1 MDALTER
8 LNTRL
13 KEWQPD
19 VAQQVKEYIS
29 EIMNLADQDGLD
41 ILRLRTIEQEVLNLL
56 DEP

>member
-8 LNTRL
+8 LDTRL

>member
-1 MDALTER
+1 MNALTER
-8 LNTRL
+8 LNTKP

-19 VAQQVKEYIS
+19 VAQQVKESIS

-41 ILRLRTIEQEVLNLL
+41 ILRLRIVEQDVLNLL

>member
-1 MDALTER
+1 MDALTEQ

-19 VAQQVKEYIS
+19 VAQKVKEYIL
-29 EIMNLADQDGLD
+29 EIMDLADQDGLD
-41 ILRLRTIEQEVLNLL
+41 ILRLRIVEQEVLNLL

>member
-8 LNTRL
+8 LDTRL

-41 ILRLRTIEQEVLNLL
+41 IPFLSLSEY
-56 DEP
+56 

>member
-8 LNTRL
+8 LNTKL

-19 VAQQVKEYIS
+19 LAQQVKESIS

-41 ILRLRTIEQEVLNLL
+41 ILGLRIVEQDVLNLL